1 MIRSPL
7 NYIGGKSKLL
17 PQILPLFPNEINT
30 FVDLF
35 AGGCNVGININA
47 NKIIFNDNL
56 IYLIEM
62 YQAFQQY
69 SIEYIIN
76 HIENRIQEFEL
87 SSSNQSAYLKLRELY
102 NNDRQALD
110 LFVLIAYSFNHQ
122 IRFNNNHQFNNPF
135 GKERSSFN
143 DKMRNNLLV
152 FLDELKKKSV
162 EFSAKNFDE
171 FDFSSFGENDLIY
184 CDPPYL
190 ITTGVYNDGKRGF
203 KGWNDKEEQQLLN
216 LLDDL
221 TKRNI
226 QFALSNVL
234 EHKGN
239 ENTILKKWIN
249 ANNYFVHYLDSHYA
263 NSSYQNK
270 NRNKNTSCEVLVTNY
285 HTNNPLTEQYKLVI

>member
-76 HIENRIQEFEL
+76 HIENRIQELEL

-143 DKMRNNLLV
+143 DKMRSNLLV
-152 FLDELKKKSV
+152 FLDKLKKKSV

-203 KGWNDKEEQQLLN
+203 KGWNDKEEQKLLN

-221 TKRNI
+221 TKKNI
-226 QFALSNVL
+226 RFALSNVL

-239 ENTILKKWIN
+239 ENTILKKWIS
-249 ANNYFVHYLDSHYA
+249 ANNYLVNYLDFHYA

-270 NRNKNTSCEVLVTNY
+270 NRNKNTSCEVLITNY
-285 HTNNPLTEQYKLVI
+285 RTNNPLTEQYKLVI